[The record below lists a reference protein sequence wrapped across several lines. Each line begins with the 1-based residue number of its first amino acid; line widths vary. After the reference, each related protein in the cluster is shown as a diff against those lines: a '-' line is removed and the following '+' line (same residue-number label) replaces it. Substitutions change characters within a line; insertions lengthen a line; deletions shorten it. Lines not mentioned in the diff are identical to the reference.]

1 MIIFIAVKI
10 FKIKSEDKAAL
21 LNRLEKLG
29 VHIDSNNVQ
38 DKSKLE
44 GGQVVKWF
52 EVTVENPETEETIN
66 SVINQSPTINTIND
80 MEKNKTKMTK
90 DELKEM
96 VRQELQGV
104 LAEKKKADTMGKL
117 EESAAVEILT
127 ILAGVA
133 GLGLGSA
140 AIAKAQDILK
150 SKKPELYKKLQS
162 VSGAIGAADPSKN
175 LEEGEGME
183 DMEDEKVNITLNE
196 YVGADSFSLEV
207 GEWVVKQAPKLAKW
221 VMDSNTSGD
230 PGQALADLGST
241 VVALATVGTFAVSVS
256 LAVFKNDIVAAAKK
270 LVGAVKGNP
279 SATAEAADVT
289 LDQIVADMPEDIKAK
304 IAAK

>member
-1 MIIFIAVKI
+1 M
-10 FKIKSEDKAAL
+10 
-21 LNRLEKLG
+21 
-29 VHIDSNNVQ
+29 
-38 DKSKLE
+38 
-44 GGQVVKWF
+44 
-52 EVTVENPETEETIN
+52 TVENPETEETIN

-80 MEKNKTKMTK
+80 MEQNKTKMTK

-96 VRQELQGV
+96 VRQELQAV
-104 LAEKKKADTMGKL
+104 LAERKLAENVDNDTD
-117 EESAAVEILT
+117 E
-127 ILAGVA
+127 
-133 GLGLGSA
+133 
-140 AIAKAQDILK
+140 
-150 SKKPELYKKLQS
+150 
-162 VSGAIGAADPSKN
+162 
-175 LEEGEGME
+175 
-183 DMEDEKVNITLNE
+183 EKVTISLNE
-196 YVGADSFSLEV
+196 YVGADSFSIEV

-256 LAVFKNDIVAAAKK
+256 LAVFKDQIADAAKK
-270 LVGAVKGNP
+270 LIGAVKGNP

>member
-1 MIIFIAVKI
+1 MIIFIDVKI

-80 MEKNKTKMTK
+80 MEQNKTKMTK

-96 VRQELQGV
+96 VRQELQAV
-104 LAEKKKADTMGKL
+104 LAERKLAENVDNDTD
-117 EESAAVEILT
+117 E
-127 ILAGVA
+127 
-133 GLGLGSA
+133 
-140 AIAKAQDILK
+140 
-150 SKKPELYKKLQS
+150 
-162 VSGAIGAADPSKN
+162 
-175 LEEGEGME
+175 
-183 DMEDEKVNITLNE
+183 EKVTISLNE
-196 YVGADSFSLEV
+196 YVGADSFSIEV

-256 LAVFKNDIVAAAKK
+256 LAVFKDQIADAAKK
-270 LVGAVKGNP
+270 LIGAVKGNP

>member
-44 GGQVVKWF
+44 NGQVVKYF
-52 EVTVENPETEETIN
+52 EVTIENPETEEIIN

-96 VRQELQGV
+96 VRQELQAV
-104 LAEKKKADTMGKL
+104 LAERKLAENMGNKDEEKK
-117 EESAAVEILT
+117 
-127 ILAGVA
+127 
-133 GLGLGSA
+133 
-140 AIAKAQDILK
+140 
-150 SKKPELYKKLQS
+150 
-162 VSGAIGAADPSKN
+162 VSIS
-175 LEEGEGME
+175 
-183 DMEDEKVNITLNE
+183 LNE
-196 YVGADSFSLEV
+196 YVGADQFSYEV
-207 GEWVVKQAPKLAKW
+207 GQWVVKSVPKIAKW

-230 PGQALADLGST
+230 PGQAIADLGST
-241 VVALATVGTFAVSVS
+241 VVALATVGTFMVSAS
-256 LAVFKNDIVAAAKK
+256 LAVFKNDIVSAAKK

-289 LDQIVADMPEDIKAK
+289 LDQIVDDMPEDIKAK